1 MQGMGGE
8 EGGWFGISDGG
19 GGGGGGGGALRVG
32 IFFLGMKLE
41 PPIPG

>member
-1 MQGMGGE
+1 MQGMGGK
-8 EGGWFGISDGG
+8 EGGWFGISD
-19 GGGGGGGGALRVG
+19 GGGGGGALRVG

>member
-8 EGGWFGISDGG
+8 EGGWFGISD
-19 GGGGGGGGALRVG
+19 GGGGGALRVG

>member
-8 EGGWFGISDGG
+8 EGGWFGISD

-41 PPIPG
+41 PPIPGYR